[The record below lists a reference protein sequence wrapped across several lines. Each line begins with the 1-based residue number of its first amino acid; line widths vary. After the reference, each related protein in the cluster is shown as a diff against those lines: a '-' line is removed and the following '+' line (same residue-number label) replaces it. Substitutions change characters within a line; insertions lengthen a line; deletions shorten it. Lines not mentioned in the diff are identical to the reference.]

1 MPWFALRVTHRS
13 PEILLDD
20 VRYIPGGQA
29 VLTDVSL
36 RVTEARIGVVGRNGS
51 GKTSFARVLAGLVAP
66 EAGQIR
72 IAGVDV
78 ATDRKAALGVV
89 GILFQ
94 NPDHQII
101 FPTVEEELAFGLRQM
116 GQSETE
122 VIAGVTRILDQ
133 FGKGHWAKAPVV
145 QLSQGQ
151 RQLVCL
157 MAVLAMGPQVIILD
171 EPFAGL
177 DIPTT
182 VQLQR
187 LLAGLAQTVVLI
199 THHPANLE
207 GYDRMIWIDE
217 GRIRLDGSVAEV
229 VPAFEAEMQALGAG
243 DDFSD
248 LSG

>member
-1 MPWFALRVTHRS
+1 MTDRS
-13 PEILLDD
+13 PDILLDN
-20 VRYIPGGQA
+20 VSYAPGGKT
-29 VLTDVSL
+29 VLSDVSL
-36 RVTEARIGVVGRNGS
+36 RVSERRIGVVGRNGS

-66 EAGQIR
+66 DAGQVT

-78 ATDRKAALGVV
+78 VTDRKAALGVV

-116 GQSETE
+116 GQSEAEAAT
-122 VIAGVTRILDQ
+122 GVARILDQ
-133 FGKGHWAKAPVV
+133 FGKDHWAKAPVV

-182 VQLQR
+182 LQLQR
-187 LLAGLAQTVVLI
+187 MLAGLDQTVVLI
-199 THHPANLE
+199 THHPATLE
-207 GYDRMIWIDE
+207 GYDRVIWIDE
-217 GRIRLDGSVAEV
+217 GRIRQDGPVAEV
-229 VPAFEAEMQALGAG
+229 VPAFEAEMQMLGGG
-243 DDFSD
+243 DDLSD